1 MRLARECRPDLVIPF
16 VSISG
21 PSSALRPEGS
31 ENGAAQGAG
40 AVNPALAEVAAALR
54 GARARTGMSE
64 EQVIGVLA
72 EQGLTITVARLR
84 GWERTGVVRIDSAMR
99 LADIYGITIDTLAG
113 RRAFRSR
120 NPSRELPSLRAGP

>member
-1 MRLARECRPDLVIPF
+1 VIPF

-31 ENGAAQGAG
+31 ASAEPEAGA

-54 GARARTGMSE
+54 GARARTGMYE
-64 EQVIGVLA
+64 EQVVGLLA
-72 EQGLTITVARLR
+72 QQGLTITVARLR
-84 GWERTGVVRIDSAMR
+84 GWERTGVVRIDAAVR

-120 NPSRELPSLRAGP
+120 NPSTELPSLRAGP